1 MYIFQIRFRR
11 DYVFCYSCGYQLPKN
26 ARFCISCGQKLFEA
40 DAEPKKKCK
49 SPADIKQ
56 KMNSAEFERIVNTHA
71 FGAAA
76 AAISAVVPGIGTT
89 IAVTIS
95 LGFIVSMYVRL
106 SEYLGMSLEKNA
118 LKALASAV
126 LSHIAAFTVVSV
138 AVGAVLSF
146 IPVVGS
152 IGAVTMMAATQYATV
167 KVSVLI
173 FKVLIS
179 SLLNTGKDLSA
190 YSEEDLKELIKNT
203 ISEDELKAA
212 MENAKAEFIAK
223 KESGEFDS
231 AEKAEVISDL

>member
-1 MYIFQIRFRR
+1 M
-11 DYVFCYSCGYQLPKN
+11 FCYSCGYQLPES
-26 ARFCISCGQKLFEA
+26 ARFCVSCGQKLSEA
-40 DAEPKKKCK
+40 AGTEPKKKCK
-49 SPADIKQ
+49 SSSDIKQ
-56 KMNSAEFERIVNTHA
+56 KMKSAEFERIVNTHA

-89 IAVTIS
+89 IAATIS

-106 SEYLGMSLEKNA
+106 SEYLGMSLDKNA

-138 AVGAVLSF
+138 TVGAFLSF
-146 IPVVGS
+146 IPVIGS

-179 SLLNTGKDLSA
+179 SLMSTGKDLST
-190 YSEEDLKELIKNT
+190 YSEEDLKDLIKSA
-203 ISEDELKAA
+203 ISESELRAA
-212 MENAKAEFIAK
+212 MEEAKAEFIAK
-223 KESGEFDS
+223 KDSGEFD
-231 AEKAEVISDL
+231 ATEKAEVITDL

>member
-1 MYIFQIRFRR
+1 M
-11 DYVFCYSCGYQLPKN
+11 FCYGCGYQLPKN
-26 ARFCISCGQKLFEA
+26 ARFCISCGQKLSEA
-40 DAEPKKKCK
+40 TDSEQKKKCK
-49 SPADIKQ
+49 SSSDIRK

-76 AAISAVVPGIGTT
+76 AAISAVVPGIGTS
-89 IAVTIS
+89 IAVAIS

-106 SEYLGMSLEKNA
+106 SEYLGMCLEKNA

-126 LSHIAAFTVVSV
+126 LSHIAAFTVVSIT
-138 AVGAVLSF
+138 VGAFLSF

-152 IGAVTMMAATQYATV
+152 IGAVTMMAATQYAIV

-179 SLLNTGKDLSA
+179 SLLSTGRDLST
-190 YSEEDLKELIKNT
+190 YSEDDLKELIRST

-212 MENAKAEFIAK
+212 MEDAKAEFIAK
-223 KESGEFDS
+223 KDSGEFDA
-231 AEKAEVISDL
+231 AEKAEVLTDL